1 MSFNLL
7 NIASSGV
14 RSSSELLQ
22 TTSKNIANVN
32 TEGYVRERTEFTT
45 MVDNQVGRGETYRLL
60 NEFAQSQLNRDTSNK
75 SFFDQFITEANRVDT
90 IFSEESNNLS
100 TGINSLFNNV
110 QEALNQPSSTVARSL
125 VMTDAQSLIDQMD
138 RLSGIVLDQKS
149 IVNEQLEIFSDEA
162 NSLIQSISTLNQNI
176 AAVNGTNNAAD
187 ASSTYNER
195 DKAIRDLS
203 ELIDI
208 ETLDGPNGEKLVF
221 MGTGEA
227 VVMQN
232 GAFNLFSMTGD
243 PDPNF
248 KEFTLDVNG
257 GKAVPLEV
265 DVSKLKGKIGGLL
278 AFRDDILV
286 PAQNQIGQMGLAIA
300 DAFNEQNKLG
310 MDATGQ
316 LGGNIFNIPTVGAYA
331 YQANTGTA
339 GMTATVEPGKGS
351 ELPAS
356 DFIIIYT
363 SATSVSIQPVDN
375 KGEPL
380 GDPSVADIPA
390 DGIINADDIRNAVPY
405 QAATATTSEVL
416 ATVKDSFGLQLNI
429 DTTKTGNVGDQFQIK
444 LNSDSAS
451 SITLATGRAEDL
463 ALASPIRT
471 ANSIDNTGTAT
482 ISAGEVTSVTSGGF
496 TTAPGLT
503 NGGITLV
510 KTGTA
515 NEYQISDENNTATTI
530 IIPPPGNNVLSQ
542 AGTPYSDYG
551 FDFDIEGTPATGD
564 TFTLEFN
571 EGGFDDNRNGL
582 KLADLQNG
590 ELVRLNVETTATAD
604 NHKTFNQAYS
614 GLVSDVGVVTGQA
627 ITSGAAFDAL
637 AQQSEAWYES
647 LSGVNLDE
655 EAANLLRF
663 QQSYAASAQVLSA
676 ARSIFDTLLSA
687 AR

>member
-356 DFIIIYT
+356 DFIITYT
-363 SATSVSIQPVDN
+363 ANPNEVSIQPIDN
-375 KGEPL
+375 KGDPL
-380 GDPSVADIPA
+380 GQPSLADISTGVI
-390 DGIINADDIRNAVPY
+390 DSS
-405 QAATATTSEVL
+405 TTTGE
-416 ATVKDSFGLQLNI
+416 SFGLQV
-429 DTTKTGNVGDQFQIK
+429 NVSGAGVEGDQFQIK
-444 LNSDSAS
+444 LNSDAAS

-471 ANSIDNTGTAT
+471 ANDLNNIGTAT

-496 TTAPGLT
+496 TSAPGLT
-503 NGGITLV
+503 NGEITLI
-510 KTGTA
+510 KTGNT
-515 NEYQISDENNTATTI
+515 NEYQITDNSGTNTFTI
-530 IIPPPGNNVLSQ
+530 TPPAKEMLSQ
-542 AGTPYSDYG
+542 AGAPFDTYG

-614 GLVSDVGVVTGQA
+614 GLVSDIGVITGQA

-663 QQSYAASAQVLSA
+663 QQSYSASAQVLA
-676 ARSIFDTLLSA
+676 AAQEIFDTLLNA

>member
-1 MSFNLL
+1 MSFSLL
-7 NIASSGV
+7 NIASAGV

-22 TTSKNIANVN
+22 TTSKNITNVN

-75 SFFDQFITEANRVDT
+75 SFFDQFVTEANRVDT

-125 VMTDAQSLIDQMD
+125 VMTDAQSLVDQMD
-138 RLSGIVLDQKS
+138 RLSGIVLEQQG
-149 IVNEQLEIFSDEA
+149 IVNEQLEIFSEEA
-162 NSLIQSISTLNQNI
+162 NSLIQNINTLNQEI
-176 AAVNGTNNAAD
+176 AVVNGTNNASS
-187 ASSTYNER
+187 ASSIYNQR
-195 DKAIRDLS
+195 DLAIRELS
-203 ELIDI
+203 ELVDI

-221 MGTGEA
+221 MGSGESL
-227 VVMQN
+227 VMEN
-232 GAFNLFSMTGD
+232 GTFNLFSLSGD

-248 KEFTLDVNG
+248 KELTLDVNG
-257 GKAVPLEV
+257 GKAVPLEI
-265 DVSKLKGKIGGLL
+265 DATKLKGKIGGLL

-310 MDATGQ
+310 MDANGE
-316 LGGNIFNIPTVGAYA
+316 LGGDIFNIPTVGAYA
-331 YQANTGTA
+331 YQANTGGA
-339 GMTATVEPGKGS
+339 SLTATLEAGKGS

-356 DFIIIYT
+356 DFIVTYT
-363 SATSVSIQPVDN
+363 ANANEVSIQPIDN
-375 KGEPL
+375 KGEPIGSASL
-380 GDPSVADIPA
+380 ATIPPSGVIDS
-390 DGIINADDIRNAVPY
+390 DDI
-405 QAATATTSEVL
+405 TSGE
-416 ATVKDSFGLQLNI
+416 SFGLQI
-429 DTTKTGNVGDQFQIK
+429 DVAGTGNTGDQFQIK
-444 LNSDSAS
+444 LNSEAAT
-451 SITLATGRAEDL
+451 SISLATSRGEDL

-471 ANSIDNTGTAT
+471 ANSIDNVGTAT

-496 TTAPGLT
+496 NTTPGLA
-503 NGGITLV
+503 NGDITLV

-515 NEYQISDENNTATTI
+515 NEYQITDANGTATFTVT
-530 IIPPPGNNVLSQ
+530 PPAEGVLAQ
-542 AGTPYSDYG
+542 AGVPYSNYG

-590 ELVRLNVETTATAD
+590 ELVRKNVVTTATAD
-604 NHKTFNQAYS
+604 NHETFNQAYS
-614 GLVSDVGVVTGQA
+614 GLVSDIGVVTGQA
-627 ITSGAAFDAL
+627 ITSASAFDAL
-637 AQQSEAWYES
+637 AEQSEAWYES

-663 QQSYAASAQVLSA
+663 QQSYSASAQVLA
-676 ARSIFDTLLSA
+676 AAQEIFDTLLSA

>member
-14 RSSSELLQ
+14 RASSELLQ

-32 TEGYVRERTEFTT
+32 TVGYVRERTEFTT

-149 IVNEQLEIFSDEA
+149 VVNEQLEIFSDEA

-451 SITLATGRAEDL
+451 SITLATGRGEDL

-471 ANSIDNTGTAT
+471 ANSIDNIGTAT

-614 GLVSDVGVVTGQA
+614 GLVSDIGVITGQA
-627 ITSGAAFDAL
+627 ITSGSAFNAL
-637 AQQSEAWYES
+637 AEQSEAWYES

-663 QQSYAASAQVLSA
+663 QQSYSASAQVLA
-676 ARSIFDTLLSA
+676 AAQEIFDTLLNA

>member
-1 MSFNLL
+1 MSFSLL
-7 NIASSGV
+7 NIASAGV

-22 TTSKNIANVN
+22 TTSKNITNVN

-75 SFFDQFITEANRVDT
+75 SFFDQFVTEANRVDT

-110 QEALNQPSSTVARSL
+110 QEALNQPSSSVARSL
-125 VMTDAQSLIDQMD
+125 VMTDAQSLVDQMD
-138 RLSGIVLDQKS
+138 RLSGIVLEQQS

-162 NSLIQSISTLNQNI
+162 NSLIQNINTLNQEI
-176 AAVNGTNNAAD
+176 AVVNGTNNASD
-187 ASSTYNER
+187 ASSIYNQR
-195 DKAIRDLS
+195 DLAIRELS
-203 ELIDI
+203 ELVDI

-221 MGTGEA
+221 MGTGESL
-227 VVMQN
+227 VMEN
-232 GAFNLFSMTGD
+232 GTFNLFSLSGD

-248 KEFTLDVNG
+248 KELTLDVNG
-257 GKAVPLEV
+257 GKAVPLEI
-265 DVSKLKGKIGGLL
+265 DSSKLKGKIGGLL

-310 MDATGQ
+310 MDANGE
-316 LGGNIFNIPTVGAYA
+316 LGGDIFNIPTVGAYA
-331 YQANTGTA
+331 YKDNSGGVTN
-339 GMTATVEPGKGS
+339 MTATVEPGKGS

-356 DFIIIYT
+356 DFIITYT
-363 SATSVSIQPVDN
+363 ANADEVSIQPIDN
-375 KGEPL
+375 KGQPVGSASL
-380 GDPSVADIPA
+380 ATIPA
-390 DGIINADDIRNAVPY
+390 SGVINSDDI
-405 QAATATTSEVL
+405 TSGE
-416 ATVKDSFGLQLNI
+416 SFGLQI
-429 DTTKTGNVGDQFQIK
+429 NVSGSGVEGDQFQIK
-444 LNSDSAS
+444 LNSEAAT
-451 SITLATGRAEDL
+451 SITLATSRGEDL

-471 ANSIDNTGTAT
+471 ANSIDNTSTAT

-496 TTAPGLT
+496 TSAPGLT
-503 NGGITLV
+503 NGDITLV

-515 NEYQISDENNTATTI
+515 NEYQITDASGTSTFTI
-530 IIPPPGNNVLSQ
+530 TPPAEGMLAQ
-542 AGTPYSDYG
+542 AGAPFDSYG

-590 ELVRLNVETTATAD
+590 ELVRKNVVTTATAD
-604 NHKTFNQAYS
+604 NHDTFNQAYS
-614 GLVSDVGVVTGQA
+614 GLVSDIGVVTGQA
-627 ITSGAAFDAL
+627 ITSASAFDAL

-663 QQSYAASAQVLSA
+663 QQSYSASAQVLA
-676 ARSIFDTLLSA
+676 AAQEIFDTLLSA

>member
-32 TEGYVRERTEFTT
+32 TVGYVRERTEFTT

-331 YQANTGTA
+331 YQANTGDA

-356 DFIIIYT
+356 DFIITYT

-405 QAATATTSEVL
+405 QAATATTPEVL

-471 ANSIDNTGTAT
+471 ANSIDNIGTAT
-482 ISAGEVTSVTSGGF
+482 ISVGEVTSVTSGGF

-614 GLVSDVGVVTGQA
+614 GLVSDIGVITGQA
-627 ITSGAAFDAL
+627 ITSGSAFNAL
-637 AQQSEAWYES
+637 AEQSEAWYES

-663 QQSYAASAQVLSA
+663 QQSYSASAQVLA
-676 ARSIFDTLLSA
+676 AAQEIFDTLLNA

>member
-14 RSSSELLQ
+14 RASSELLQ

-331 YQANTGTA
+331 YQANIGDA

-356 DFIIIYT
+356 DFIITYT
-363 SATSVSIQPVDN
+363 SAASVSIQPVDN

-405 QAATATTSEVL
+405 QAATATTPEVL

-471 ANSIDNTGTAT
+471 ANSIDNIGTAT

-614 GLVSDVGVVTGQA
+614 GLVSDIGVVTGQA

-663 QQSYAASAQVLSA
+663 QQSYSASAQVLA
-676 ARSIFDTLLSA
+676 AAQEIFDTLLNA

>member
-1 MSFNLL
+1 MSFSLL
-7 NIASSGV
+7 NIASAGV
-14 RSSSELLQ
+14 RASSELLQ
-22 TTSKNIANVN
+22 TTSKNITNVN

-75 SFFDQFITEANRVDT
+75 SFFDQFVTEANRVDT

-110 QEALNQPSSTVARSL
+110 QEALNQPSSSVARSL
-125 VMTDAQSLIDQMD
+125 VMTDAQSLVDQMD
-138 RLSGIVLDQKS
+138 RLSGIVLEQQS

-162 NSLIQSISTLNQNI
+162 NSLIQNINTLNQEI
-176 AAVNGTNNAAD
+176 AVVNGTNNASD
-187 ASSTYNER
+187 ASSIYNQR
-195 DKAIRDLS
+195 DLAIRELS
-203 ELIDI
+203 ELVDI

-221 MGTGEA
+221 MGSGESL
-227 VVMQN
+227 VMEN
-232 GAFNLFSMTGD
+232 GTFNLFSLSGD

-248 KEFTLDVNG
+248 KELTLDVNG
-257 GKAVPLEV
+257 GKAVPLEI
-265 DVSKLKGKIGGLL
+265 DSSKLKGKIGGLL

-310 MDATGQ
+310 MDANGE
-316 LGGNIFNIPTVGAYA
+316 LGGDIFNIPTVGAYA
-331 YQANTGTA
+331 YKDNSGGVTN
-339 GMTATVEPGKGS
+339 MTATVEPGKGS

-356 DFIIIYT
+356 DFIITYT
-363 SATSVSIQPVDN
+363 ANADEVSIQPIDN
-375 KGEPL
+375 KGEPVGSASL
-380 GDPSVADIPA
+380 ATIPA
-390 DGIINADDIRNAVPY
+390 SGVINSDDI
-405 QAATATTSEVL
+405 TTGE
-416 ATVKDSFGLQLNI
+416 SFGLQINV
-429 DTTKTGNVGDQFQIK
+429 TGSGVEGDQFQIK
-444 LNSDSAS
+444 LNSEAAT
-451 SITLATGRAEDL
+451 SITLATSRGEDL

-471 ANSIDNTGTAT
+471 ANSIDNTSTAT

-496 TTAPGLT
+496 TSAPGLT
-503 NGGITLV
+503 NGEITLV

-515 NEYQISDENNTATTI
+515 NEYQITDASGTSTFTI
-530 IIPPPGNNVLSQ
+530 TPPAEGMLAQ
-542 AGTPYSDYG
+542 AGAPFDSYG

-590 ELVRLNVETTATAD
+590 ELVRKNVVTTATAD
-604 NHKTFNQAYS
+604 NHDTFNQAYS
-614 GLVSDVGVVTGQA
+614 GLVSDIGVVTGQA
-627 ITSGAAFDAL
+627 ITSASAFDAL

-663 QQSYAASAQVLSA
+663 QQSYSASAQVLA
-676 ARSIFDTLLSA
+676 AAQEIFDTLLSA

>member
-1 MSFNLL
+1 
-7 NIASSGV
+7 
-14 RSSSELLQ
+14 
-22 TTSKNIANVN
+22 
-32 TEGYVRERTEFTT
+32 
-45 MVDNQVGRGETYRLL
+45 
-60 NEFAQSQLNRDTSNK
+60 
-75 SFFDQFITEANRVDT
+75 
-90 IFSEESNNLS
+90 
-100 TGINSLFNNV
+100 
-110 QEALNQPSSTVARSL
+110 
-125 VMTDAQSLIDQMD
+125 MTDAQSLIDQMD

-356 DFIIIYT
+356 DFIITYT
-363 SATSVSIQPVDN
+363 GNANEVSIQPIDN
-375 KGEPL
+375 KGDPL
-380 GDPSVADIPA
+380 GQPSLADISTGVI
-390 DGIINADDIRNAVPY
+390 DSSTI
-405 QAATATTSEVL
+405 TTGE
-416 ATVKDSFGLQLNI
+416 SFGLQV
-429 DTTKTGNVGDQFQIK
+429 NVSGAGVEGDQFQIK
-444 LNSDSAS
+444 LNSDAAS

-471 ANSIDNTGTAT
+471 ANDLNNIGTAT

-496 TTAPGLT
+496 TSAPSLT
-503 NGGITLV
+503 NGEITLI
-510 KTGTA
+510 KTGNT
-515 NEYQISDENNTATTI
+515 NEYQITDNSGTSTFTI
-530 IIPPPGNNVLSQ
+530 TPPAKGMLSQ
-542 AGTPYSDYG
+542 AGAPFDTYG
-551 FDFDIEGTPATGD
+551 FDFDIEGTPETGD

-614 GLVSDVGVVTGQA
+614 GLVSDIGVITGQA

-663 QQSYAASAQVLSA
+663 QQSYSASAQVLA
-676 ARSIFDTLLSA
+676 AAQEIFDTLLSA

>member
-1 MSFNLL
+1 MSFSLL
-7 NIASSGV
+7 NIASAGV

-22 TTSKNIANVN
+22 TTSKNITNVN

-75 SFFDQFITEANRVDT
+75 SFFDQFVTEANRVDT

-125 VMTDAQSLIDQMD
+125 VMTDAQSLVDQMD
-138 RLSGIVLDQKS
+138 RLSGIVLEQQG
-149 IVNEQLEIFSDEA
+149 IVNEQLEIFSEEA
-162 NSLIQSISTLNQNI
+162 NSLIQNINTLNQEI
-176 AAVNGTNNAAD
+176 AVVNGTNNASD
-187 ASSTYNER
+187 ASSIYNQR
-195 DKAIRDLS
+195 DLAIRELS
-203 ELIDI
+203 ELVDI

-221 MGTGEA
+221 MGSGESL
-227 VVMQN
+227 VMEN
-232 GAFNLFSMTGD
+232 GTFNLFSLSGD

-248 KEFTLDVNG
+248 KELTLDVNG
-257 GKAVPLEV
+257 GKAVPLEI
-265 DVSKLKGKIGGLL
+265 DATKLKGKIGGLL

-310 MDATGQ
+310 MDANGE
-316 LGGNIFNIPTVGAYA
+316 LGGDIFNIPTVGAYA
-331 YQANTGTA
+331 YQANTGGA
-339 GMTATVEPGKGS
+339 SLTATLEAGKGS

-356 DFIIIYT
+356 DFIVTYT
-363 SATSVSIQPVDN
+363 ANANEVSIQPIDN
-375 KGEPL
+375 KGEPIGSASL
-380 GDPSVADIPA
+380 ATIPPSGVIDS
-390 DGIINADDIRNAVPY
+390 DDI
-405 QAATATTSEVL
+405 TSGE
-416 ATVKDSFGLQLNI
+416 SFGLQINV
-429 DTTKTGNVGDQFQIK
+429 TGTGNTGDQFQIK
-444 LNSDSAS
+444 LNSEAAT
-451 SITLATGRAEDL
+451 SISLATSRGEDL
-463 ALASPIRT
+463 ALASPIRS
-471 ANSIDNTGTAT
+471 ANSIDNVGTAT
-482 ISAGEVTSVTSGGF
+482 ISAGEVTNITSGGF
-496 TTAPGLT
+496 TSDLLALT
-503 NGGITLV
+503 NGSISLV
-510 KTGTA
+510 KTGNL
-515 NEYQISDENNTATTI
+515 NEYQISDGNNAATTI

-571 EGGFDDNRNGL
+571 KGGFDDNRNGQ
-582 KLADLQNG
+582 KLAELQNG
-590 ELVRLNVETTATAD
+590 DLVRQNLVAGASAD
-604 NHKTFNQAYS
+604 NHKTFNQAYA
-614 GLVSDVGVVTGQA
+614 GLVSEIGVVTSQA
-627 ITSGAAFDAL
+627 KTNGEAFDAL

>member
-1 MSFNLL
+1 MSFSLL
-7 NIASSGV
+7 NIASAGV

-22 TTSKNIANVN
+22 TTSKNITNVN

-75 SFFDQFITEANRVDT
+75 SFFDQFVTEANRVDT

-125 VMTDAQSLIDQMD
+125 VMTDAQSLVDQMD
-138 RLSGIVLDQKS
+138 RLSGIVLEQQG
-149 IVNEQLEIFSDEA
+149 IVNEQLEIFSEEA
-162 NSLIQSISTLNQNI
+162 NSLIQNINTLNQEI
-176 AAVNGTNNAAD
+176 AVVNGTNNASD
-187 ASSTYNER
+187 ASSIYNQR
-195 DKAIRDLS
+195 DLAIRELS
-203 ELIDI
+203 ELVDI
-208 ETLDGPNGEKLVF
+208 ETLDGPNGETLVF
-221 MGTGEA
+221 MGSGESL
-227 VVMQN
+227 VMEN
-232 GAFNLFSMTGD
+232 GTFNLFSLSGD

-248 KEFTLDVNG
+248 KELTLDVNG
-257 GKAVPLEV
+257 GKAVPLEI
-265 DVSKLKGKIGGLL
+265 DATKLKGKIGGLL

-310 MDATGQ
+310 MDANGE
-316 LGGNIFNIPTVGAYA
+316 LGGDIFNIPTVGAYA
-331 YQANTGTA
+331 YQANTGGA
-339 GMTATVEPGKGS
+339 SLTATLEAGKGS

-356 DFIIIYT
+356 DFIVTYT
-363 SATSVSIQPVDN
+363 ANANEVSIQPIDN
-375 KGEPL
+375 KGEPIGSASL
-380 GDPSVADIPA
+380 ATIPPSGVIDS
-390 DGIINADDIRNAVPY
+390 DDI
-405 QAATATTSEVL
+405 TSGE
-416 ATVKDSFGLQLNI
+416 SFGLQI
-429 DTTKTGNVGDQFQIK
+429 DVAGTGNTGDQFQIK
-444 LNSDSAS
+444 LNSEAAT
-451 SITLATGRAEDL
+451 SISLATSRGEDL

-471 ANSIDNTGTAT
+471 ANSIDNVGTAT

-496 TTAPGLT
+496 NTTPGLA
-503 NGGITLV
+503 NGDITLV

-515 NEYQISDENNTATTI
+515 NEYQITDANGTTTFTVT
-530 IIPPPGNNVLSQ
+530 PPAEGVLAQ
-542 AGTPYSDYG
+542 AGAPYSNYG

-590 ELVRLNVETTATAD
+590 ELVRKNVVTTATAD
-604 NHKTFNQAYS
+604 NHETFNQAYS
-614 GLVSDVGVVTGQA
+614 GLVSDIGVVTGQA
-627 ITSGAAFDAL
+627 ITSASAFDAL
-637 AQQSEAWYES
+637 AEQSEAWYES

-663 QQSYAASAQVLSA
+663 QQSYSASAQVLA
-676 ARSIFDTLLSA
+676 AAQEVFDTLLSA

>member
-14 RSSSELLQ
+14 RASSELLQ

-32 TEGYVRERTEFTT
+32 TVGYVRERTEFTT

-149 IVNEQLEIFSDEA
+149 VVNEQLEIFSDEA

-356 DFIIIYT
+356 DFIITYT
-363 SATSVSIQPVDN
+363 ANANEVSIQPIDN
-375 KGEPL
+375 KGDPL
-380 GDPSVADIPA
+380 GQPSLTDISTGVI
-390 DGIINADDIRNAVPY
+390 DSSTI
-405 QAATATTSEVL
+405 TSGE
-416 ATVKDSFGLQLNI
+416 SFGLQV
-429 DTTKTGNVGDQFQIK
+429 NVSGAGVEGDQFQIK
-444 LNSDSAS
+444 LNSDAAS

-471 ANSIDNTGTAT
+471 ANDLNNIGTAT

-496 TTAPGLT
+496 TSTPSLT
-503 NGGITLV
+503 NGEITLV
-510 KTGTA
+510 KTGNA
-515 NEYQISDENNTATTI
+515 NEYQITDNSGTSTFTI
-530 IIPPPGNNVLSQ
+530 TPPAKGMLSQ
-542 AGTPYSDYG
+542 AGAPFDTYG

-614 GLVSDVGVVTGQA
+614 GLVSDIGVITGQA
-627 ITSGAAFDAL
+627 ITSGSAFNAL
-637 AQQSEAWYES
+637 AEQSEAWYES

-663 QQSYAASAQVLSA
+663 QQSYSASAQVLA
-676 ARSIFDTLLSA
+676 AAQEIFDTLLNA

>member
-14 RSSSELLQ
+14 RASSELLQ

-32 TEGYVRERTEFTT
+32 TVGYVRERTEFTT

-176 AAVNGTNNAAD
+176 AAVNGTNNSAD

-331 YQANTGTA
+331 YQANTGDA

-356 DFIIIYT
+356 DFIITYT
-363 SATSVSIQPVDN
+363 SAASVSIQPVDN

-405 QAATATTSEVL
+405 QAATATTPEVL

-471 ANSIDNTGTAT
+471 ANSIDNIGTAT

-614 GLVSDVGVVTGQA
+614 GLVSDIGVVTGQA

-663 QQSYAASAQVLSA
+663 QQSYSASAQVLA
-676 ARSIFDTLLSA
+676 AAQEIFDTLLNA

>member
-1 MSFNLL
+1 MSFSLL
-7 NIASSGV
+7 NIASAGV

-22 TTSKNIANVN
+22 TTSKNITNVN

-75 SFFDQFITEANRVDT
+75 SFFDQFVTEANRVDT

-125 VMTDAQSLIDQMD
+125 VMTDAQSLVDQMD
-138 RLSGIVLDQKS
+138 RLSGIVLEQQG
-149 IVNEQLEIFSDEA
+149 IVNEQLEIFSEEA
-162 NSLIQSISTLNQNI
+162 NSLIQNINTLNQEI
-176 AAVNGTNNAAD
+176 AVVNGTNNASD
-187 ASSTYNER
+187 ASSIYNQR
-195 DKAIRDLS
+195 DLAIRELS
-203 ELIDI
+203 EFVDI

-221 MGTGEA
+221 MGSGESL
-227 VVMQN
+227 VMEN
-232 GAFNLFSMTGD
+232 GTFNLFSLSGD

-248 KEFTLDVNG
+248 KELTLDVNG
-257 GKAVPLEV
+257 GKAVPLEI
-265 DVSKLKGKIGGLL
+265 DATKLKGKIGGLL

-310 MDATGQ
+310 MDANGE
-316 LGGNIFNIPTVGAYA
+316 LGGDIFNIPTVGAYA
-331 YQANTGTA
+331 YQANTGGA
-339 GMTATVEPGKGS
+339 SLTATLEAGKGS

-356 DFIIIYT
+356 DFIVTYT
-363 SATSVSIQPVDN
+363 ANANEVSIQPIDN
-375 KGEPL
+375 KGEPIGSASL
-380 GDPSVADIPA
+380 ATIPPSGVIDS
-390 DGIINADDIRNAVPY
+390 DDI
-405 QAATATTSEVL
+405 TSGE
-416 ATVKDSFGLQLNI
+416 SFGLQI
-429 DTTKTGNVGDQFQIK
+429 DVAGTGNTGDQFQIK
-444 LNSDSAS
+444 LNSEAAT
-451 SITLATGRAEDL
+451 SISLATSRGEDL

-471 ANSIDNTGTAT
+471 ANSIDNVGTAT

-496 TTAPGLT
+496 NTTPGLA
-503 NGGITLV
+503 NGDITLV

-515 NEYQISDENNTATTI
+515 NEYQITDANGTTTFTI
-530 IIPPPGNNVLSQ
+530 TPPAEGVLAQ
-542 AGTPYSDYG
+542 AGAPYSNYG

-590 ELVRLNVETTATAD
+590 ELVRKNVVTTATAD
-604 NHKTFNQAYS
+604 NHETFNQAYS
-614 GLVSDVGVVTGQA
+614 GLVSDIGVVTGQA
-627 ITSGAAFDAL
+627 ITSASAFDAL
-637 AQQSEAWYES
+637 AEQSEAWYES

-663 QQSYAASAQVLSA
+663 QQSYSASAQVLA
-676 ARSIFDTLLSA
+676 AAQEIFDTLLSA

>member
-1 MSFNLL
+1 MSYDLL

-14 RSSSELLQ
+14 RASSELLQ

-45 MVDNQVGRGETYRLL
+45 TIDNQVGQGDTYRLL
-60 NEFAQSQLNRDTSNK
+60 NQFAQEQLNRDTSNK
-75 SFFDQFITEANRVDT
+75 TFFDQFVTEANRVDT
-90 IFSEESNNLS
+90 LFSEEANSLS

-110 QEALNQPSSTVARSL
+110 QEALNQPSSTLARSL
-125 VMTDAQSLIDQMD
+125 VMTDAESLINQMD
-138 RLSGIVLDQKS
+138 RLSGIVFDQQS
-149 IVNEQLEIFSDEA
+149 VVNEQLEIFSDEA
-162 NSLIQSISTLNQNI
+162 NALIQNISSLNQDI
-176 AAVNGTNNAAD
+176 AAVNGTSNAAD

-227 VVMQN
+227 VVMQS
-232 GAFNLFSMTGD
+232 GSFNLFSMTGD

-248 KEFTLDVNG
+248 KELTLDVNG
-257 GKAVPLEV
+257 GKAVPLEI
-265 DVSKLKGKIGGLL
+265 DASKLKGKIGGLL

-310 MDATGQ
+310 MDANGE
-316 LGGNIFNIPTVGAYA
+316 LGGDIFTIPTVNAFA
-331 YQANTGTA
+331 YQSNSSGVTS
-339 GMTATVEPGKGS
+339 MTATVEPGKGD

-356 DFIIIYT
+356 DFIITYT
-363 SATSVSIQPVDN
+363 ANPNEVSIQAVDN
-375 KGEPL
+375 KGEL
-380 GDPSVADIPA
+380 IGTPSLADTTS
-390 DGIINADDIRNAVPY
+390 GVINASSMINGD
-405 QAATATTSEVL
+405 E
-416 ATVKDSFGLQLNI
+416 SFGLQI
-429 DTTKTGNVGDQFQIK
+429 AITGAGAAGDQFQVK
-444 LNSDSAS
+444 LNSQAAT
-451 SITLATGRAEDL
+451 SISLATGRGEDL

-471 ANSIDNTGTAT
+471 ANDLNNTGTAT
-482 ISAGEVTSVTSGGF
+482 ISAGEVTDVTTGSF
-496 TTAPGLT
+496 TSDPLALT
-503 NGGITLV
+503 NGSISLV
-510 KTGTA
+510 KTGNL
-515 NEYQISDENNTATTI
+515 NEYQISDGSNTATTI
-530 IIPPPGNNVLSQ
+530 IIPPPGNNVLAQ
-542 AGTPYSDYG
+542 AGAPYSDYG
-551 FDFDIEGTPATGD
+551 FDFNIEGTPATGD
-564 TFTLEFN
+564 TFTLELN

-582 KLADLQNG
+582 KLAELQNG
-590 ELVRLNVETTATAD
+590 ELVRQNVVTTSTAD
-604 NHKTFNQAYS
+604 NHKTFNQAYA
-614 GLVSDVGVVTGQA
+614 GMVTDIGVVTGQA

-676 ARSIFDTLLSA
+676 ARSIFETLLSA

>member
-1 MSFNLL
+1 MSFSLL
-7 NIASSGV
+7 NIASAGV

-22 TTSKNIANVN
+22 TTSKNITNVN

-75 SFFDQFITEANRVDT
+75 SFFDQFVTEANRVDS

-110 QEALNQPSSTVARSL
+110 QEALNQPSSSVARSL
-125 VMTDAQSLIDQMD
+125 VMTDAQSLVDQMD
-138 RLSGIVLDQKS
+138 RLSGIVLEQQG
-149 IVNEQLEIFSDEA
+149 IVNEQLEIFSEEA
-162 NSLIQSISTLNQNI
+162 NSLIQNINTLNQEI
-176 AAVNGTNNAAD
+176 AVVNGTNNASD
-187 ASSTYNER
+187 ASSIYNQR
-195 DKAIRDLS
+195 DLAIRELS
-203 ELIDI
+203 ELVDI

-221 MGTGEA
+221 MGSGESL
-227 VVMQN
+227 VMEN
-232 GAFNLFSMTGD
+232 GTFNLFSLSGD

-248 KEFTLDVNG
+248 KELALDVNG
-257 GKAVPLEV
+257 GKAVPLEI
-265 DVSKLKGKIGGLL
+265 DATKLKGKIGGLL

-310 MDATGQ
+310 MDANGE
-316 LGGNIFNIPTVGAYA
+316 LGGDIFNIPTVGAYA
-331 YQANTGTA
+331 YQANTGGA
-339 GMTATVEPGKGS
+339 SLTATLEAGKGS

-356 DFIIIYT
+356 DFIVTYT
-363 SATSVSIQPVDN
+363 ANANEVSIQPIDN
-375 KGEPL
+375 KGEPIGSASL
-380 GDPSVADIPA
+380 ATIPPSGVIDS
-390 DGIINADDIRNAVPY
+390 DDI
-405 QAATATTSEVL
+405 TSGE
-416 ATVKDSFGLQLNI
+416 SFGLQINVAG
-429 DTTKTGNVGDQFQIK
+429 TGNTGDQFQIK
-444 LNSDSAS
+444 LNSEAAT
-451 SITLATGRAEDL
+451 SISLATSRGEDL

-471 ANSIDNTGTAT
+471 ANSIDNVGTAT
-482 ISAGEVTSVTSGGF
+482 ISAGEVSSVTSGGF
-496 TTAPGLT
+496 NTTPGLA
-503 NGGITLV
+503 NGDITLV

-515 NEYQISDENNTATTI
+515 NEYQITDANGTTTFTI
-530 IIPPPGNNVLSQ
+530 TPPAKGILAQ
-542 AGTPYSDYG
+542 AGAPYSNYG

-590 ELVRLNVETTATAD
+590 ELVRKNVVTTATAD
-604 NHKTFNQAYS
+604 NHETFNQAYS
-614 GLVSDVGVVTGQA
+614 GLVSDIGVVTGQA
-627 ITSGAAFDAL
+627 ITSASAFDAL
-637 AQQSEAWYES
+637 AEQSEAWYES

-663 QQSYAASAQVLSA
+663 QQSYSASAQVLA
-676 ARSIFDTLLSA
+676 AAQEVFDTLLSA

>member
-1 MSFNLL
+1 MSFSLL
-7 NIASSGV
+7 NIASAGV

-22 TTSKNIANVN
+22 TTSKNITNVN

-75 SFFDQFITEANRVDT
+75 SFFDQFVTEANRVDT

-110 QEALNQPSSTVARSL
+110 QEALNQPSSSVARSL
-125 VMTDAQSLIDQMD
+125 VMTDAQSLVDQMD
-138 RLSGIVLDQKS
+138 RLSGIVLEQQG
-149 IVNEQLEIFSDEA
+149 IVNEQLEIFSEEA
-162 NSLIQSISTLNQNI
+162 NSLIQNINTLNQEI
-176 AAVNGTNNAAD
+176 AVVNGTNNASD
-187 ASSTYNER
+187 ASSIYNQR
-195 DKAIRDLS
+195 DLAIRELS
-203 ELIDI
+203 ELVDI

-221 MGTGEA
+221 MGSGESL
-227 VVMQN
+227 VMEN
-232 GAFNLFSMTGD
+232 GTFNLFSLSGD

-248 KEFTLDVNG
+248 KELTLDVNG
-257 GKAVPLEV
+257 GKAVPLEI
-265 DVSKLKGKIGGLL
+265 DATKLKGKIGGLL

-310 MDATGQ
+310 MDANGE
-316 LGGNIFNIPTVGAYA
+316 LGGDIFNIPTVGAYA
-331 YQANTGTA
+331 YQANTGGA
-339 GMTATVEPGKGS
+339 SLTATLEAGKGS

-356 DFIIIYT
+356 DFIVTYT
-363 SATSVSIQPVDN
+363 ANANEVSIQPIDN
-375 KGEPL
+375 KGEPIGSASL
-380 GDPSVADIPA
+380 ATIPPSGVIDS
-390 DGIINADDIRNAVPY
+390 DDI
-405 QAATATTSEVL
+405 TSGE
-416 ATVKDSFGLQLNI
+416 SFGLQI
-429 DTTKTGNVGDQFQIK
+429 DVAGTGNTGDQFQIK
-444 LNSDSAS
+444 LNSEAAT
-451 SITLATGRAEDL
+451 SISLATSRGEDL

-471 ANSIDNTGTAT
+471 ANSIDNVGTAT

-496 TTAPGLT
+496 NTTPGLA
-503 NGGITLV
+503 NGDITLV

-515 NEYQISDENNTATTI
+515 NEYQITDANGTTTFTI
-530 IIPPPGNNVLSQ
+530 TPPAEGILAQ
-542 AGTPYSDYG
+542 AGAPYSNYG

-590 ELVRLNVETTATAD
+590 ELVRKNVVTTATAD
-604 NHKTFNQAYS
+604 NHETFNQAYS
-614 GLVSDVGVVTGQA
+614 GLVSDIGVVTGQA
-627 ITSGAAFDAL
+627 ITSASAFDAL
-637 AQQSEAWYES
+637 AEQSEAWYES

-663 QQSYAASAQVLSA
+663 QQSYSASAQVLA
-676 ARSIFDTLLSA
+676 AAQEVFDTLLSA

>member
-1 MSFNLL
+1 
-7 NIASSGV
+7 
-14 RSSSELLQ
+14 
-22 TTSKNIANVN
+22 
-32 TEGYVRERTEFTT
+32 
-45 MVDNQVGRGETYRLL
+45 
-60 NEFAQSQLNRDTSNK
+60 
-75 SFFDQFITEANRVDT
+75 
-90 IFSEESNNLS
+90 
-100 TGINSLFNNV
+100 
-110 QEALNQPSSTVARSL
+110 
-125 VMTDAQSLIDQMD
+125 
-138 RLSGIVLDQKS
+138 
-149 IVNEQLEIFSDEA
+149 
-162 NSLIQSISTLNQNI
+162 
-176 AAVNGTNNAAD
+176 
-187 ASSTYNER
+187 
-195 DKAIRDLS
+195 
-203 ELIDI
+203 
-208 ETLDGPNGEKLVF
+208 
-221 MGTGEA
+221 
-227 VVMQN
+227 
-232 GAFNLFSMTGD
+232 
-243 PDPNF
+243 
-248 KEFTLDVNG
+248 
-257 GKAVPLEV
+257 
-265 DVSKLKGKIGGLL
+265 
-278 AFRDDILV
+278 
-286 PAQNQIGQMGLAIA
+286 
-300 DAFNEQNKLG
+300 

-331 YQANTGTA
+331 YQANTGDA

-356 DFIIIYT
+356 DFIITYT
-363 SATSVSIQPVDN
+363 SAASVSIQPVDN

-405 QAATATTSEVL
+405 QAATATTPEVL

-471 ANSIDNTGTAT
+471 ANSIDNIGTAT

-614 GLVSDVGVVTGQA
+614 GLVSDIGVVTGQA

-663 QQSYAASAQVLSA
+663 QQSYSASAQVLA
-676 ARSIFDTLLSA
+676 AAQEIFDTLLNA